1 MVQPAPRGISHR
13 FAPEGGRDKKSK
25 NKKKTKTEETPLWR
39 RTLGQSPEGR
49 TRQGMPHA
57 QEGLPRRTDL
67 KRSVVPGR
75 TRPRRRRSVGPK
87 PRRTP
92 TPKPVIPSC
101 PRCAPEARKS
111 QANHA
116 GRTESDPGPCPCSP
130 LGPVLALDVLRAHR
144 AERTS
149 LRMGTTSHAS
159 PTRRIQNIAH
169 AFPTLAATCMHP
181 SPCTQYTIHTC
192 MSGRGRGS
200 PGVWPN
206 LVNVVVERASV
217 DDGYVR
223 H

>member
-1 MVQPAPRGISHR
+1 M
-13 FAPEGGRDKKSK
+13 
-25 NKKKTKTEETPLWR
+25 
-39 RTLGQSPEGR
+39 

-57 QEGLPRRTDL
+57 REGLPRRTDL

-75 TRPRRRRSVGPK
+75 TRQRRRRSVGPK

-92 TPKPVIPSC
+92 TPKPVTPSC

-130 LGPVLALDVLRAHR
+130 LGPVLALDMLRAHCPD
-144 AERTS
+144 RTI
-149 LRMGTTSHAS
+149 LRMGTPSHAS
-159 PTRRIQNIAH
+159 PTRRILPKDEKYSAC
-169 AFPTLAATCMHP
+169 LSDSRATCMHP

-192 MSGRGRGS
+192 MSGRGHGS